1 MNPVKGDVVRFQNI
15 SNSPYGALLCI
26 KNEAKTVPGPC
37 KRYRPI
43 RYVKH
48 WAPASCVRPLVRFIC
63 TRNACTYRA
72 ARFLCFLFQRISV
85 LSWSQLHYWLL
96 RLRPV
101 SVPLRPTTPPLPCNW
116 AGARWHTWH
125 SKRRDAYWRALRALR
140 PMEALHFSSIAVLEV
155 KKNKSQNEAMIAPY
169 LPAVQTH
176 ISRHWNGVLYS
187 VAINFIES
195 CLC

>member
-1 MNPVKGDVVRFQNI
+1 MNHQLMNPVKGDVVRFQNI
-15 SNSPYGALLCI
+15 SNSPHGRLLCI

-72 ARFLCFLFQRISV
+72 ARFLCFLFQQISV

-101 SVPLRPTTPPLPCNW
+101 SVPLRPTTPPL
-116 AGARWHTWH
+116 ALQLG
-125 SKRRDAYWRALRALR
+125 WRALAYVALKTTR
-140 PMEALHFSSIAVLEV
+140 RVLACV
-155 KKNKSQNEAMIAPY
+155 ACTAPDGSFT
-169 LPAVQTH
+169 LLLNRRLGSEEKQ
-176 ISRHWNGVLYS
+176 
-187 VAINFIES
+187 ES
-195 CLC
+195 E